1 MYRFPPFPWLSKQSD
16 SYVAT
21 LIPKTNRVLH
31 RHVHQMQQVLLKP
44 REIHRDVVESIVSS
58 YLIHARCRCM
68 NKMSGLA
75 LQQSTRHRPESKLI
89 RGMPVLYLTV
99 TTTGAAVMILELL
112 GTRIIGPF
120 YGVSLYVWAS
130 LIAVTLI
137 ALALGYFLGG
147 YLSDRV
153 PALRLSHVILVAA
166 LGTAA
171 IPFLTGPILRV
182 TDPLGLRAGAFSSA
196 LLLFTLPLTA
206 LAMVGPYVIK
216 RATRDLSGVGTVAG
230 SVYAVSTVGSV
241 AGTLLLGFFLLP
253 LFGTKAIL
261 VSLGLLLTTLAALIV
276 WHERSDSVKA
286 RWAGSL
292 MAVAVVLATLTT
304 SGLAATYKSVE
315 GFTVRS
321 EAESLYGWVRVVDD
335 ERRGYRLMLSDA
347 SVISAVDMK
356 LDRSV
361 LGYQQVLGLLPLF
374 RPQASQSLLI
384 GLGGGHVARDLKSK
398 GIATDTIEID
408 PAVADAAQRFFNFEP
423 TGRFLVGDARYE
435 IKQLNR
441 RYDLIIHD
449 CFTGGTEPTH
459 LLTQEMLS
467 ELRSLLNEG
476 GLLALNYVGFMTGEG
491 SDAVAAVYRTLQ
503 SLFPHL
509 RVFTTEKSDFTDFV
523 FLASEA
529 PIVLDAS
536 SEDTRI
542 RWLIEHEHRIPDMD
556 GFTITDD
563 YNPMESRQV
572 RKSEAYRKLFLERI
586 AFELLL
592 R

>member
-1 MYRFPPFPWLSKQSD
+1 M
-16 SYVAT
+16 
-21 LIPKTNRVLH
+21 
-31 RHVHQMQQVLLKP
+31 
-44 REIHRDVVESIVSS
+44 
-58 YLIHARCRCM
+58 
-68 NKMSGLA
+68 
-75 LQQSTRHRPESKLI
+75 
-89 RGMPVLYLTV
+89 LYLTV
-99 TTTGAAVMILELL
+99 TMTGAAVMILELL

-147 YLSDRV
+147 YLADRF
-153 PALRLSHVILVAA
+153 PAVRLSHVILAAA
-166 LGTAA
+166 LGTAV
-171 IPFLTGPILRV
+171 IPFLTSPILRL
-182 TDPLGLRAGAFSSA
+182 TDSLGLRGGAFTSA
-196 LLLFTLPLTA
+196 LVLFTFPLTA

-241 AGTLLLGFFLLP
+241 AGTLLLGFYLLP
-253 LFGTKAIL
+253 IFGTKTIL
-261 VSLGLLLTTLAALIV
+261 IALSLLLATLAALVV
-276 WHERSDSVKA
+276 WHERSGSMRA
-286 RWAGSL
+286 RPVMAA
-292 MAVAVVLATLTT
+292 AVALGMLTT
-304 SGLAATYKSVE
+304 SGLAASPKQVE

-335 ERRGYRLMLSDA
+335 ERRGLRLMLSDA
-347 SVISAVDMK
+347 SVISAVDVK

-361 LGYQQVLGLLPLF
+361 LGYQQVLGLLPMF
-374 RPQASQSLLI
+374 RPEAKQALLI
-384 GLGGGHVARDLKSK
+384 GLGGGHVARDLKSQ

-408 PAVADAAQRFFNFEP
+408 PAVADAAQKFFHFEP

-435 IKQLNR
+435 IRQLDR

-459 LLTQEMLS
+459 LLAREMLS

-476 GLLALNYVGFMTGEG
+476 GLLALNYVGFKTGEG
-491 SDAVAAVYRTLQ
+491 SDAVAAVHRTLKG
-503 SLFPHL
+503 LFPHL
-509 RVFTTEKSDFTDFV
+509 RTFTTEKTEFTDFV
-523 FLASEA
+523 FLASEN
-529 PIVLDAS
+529 PILLDAS
-536 SEDTRI
+536 SSDR
-542 RWLIEHEHRIPDMD
+542 RVQWLIEHEHTVPDAD

>member
-1 MYRFPPFPWLSKQSD
+1 MSYQSGEAARQ
-16 SYVAT
+16 VGRPAPE
-21 LIPKTNRVLH
+21 LNRAG
-31 RHVHQMQQVLLKP
+31 HV
-44 REIHRDVVESIVSS
+44 
-58 YLIHARCRCM
+58 
-68 NKMSGLA
+68 
-75 LQQSTRHRPESKLI
+75 
-89 RGMPVLYLTV
+89 PVLYLTV
-99 TTTGAAVMILELL
+99 TLTGAAVMVLELL

-147 YLSDRV
+147 YLADRFPIV
-153 PALRLSHVILVAA
+153 RLSHVIAA
-166 LGTAA
+166 AAVGTAI
-171 IPFLTGPILRV
+171 IPLLTGPILRM
-182 TDPLGLRAGAFSSA
+182 TDSLGLRGGAFVSA
-196 LLLFTLPLTA
+196 LLLFMPPLTA

-241 AGTLLLGFFLLP
+241 AGTLLLGFYLLP
-253 LFGTKAIL
+253 LFGTKTIL
-261 VSLGLLLTTLAALIV
+261 IALSLLLATLAALV
-276 WHERSDSVKA
+276 AWREPPAPGS
-286 RWAGSL
+286 AGPFAA
-292 MAVAVVLATLTT
+292 AVLLGLLTSSGFAV
-304 SGLAATYKSVE
+304 SPKSVE

-335 ERRGYRLMLSDA
+335 ERRGLRLMLSDA
-347 SVISAVDMK
+347 SVISAVDVK

-374 RPQASQSLLI
+374 RPQASQALLI

-398 GIATDTIEID
+398 GIVTDTIEID
-408 PAVADAAQRFFNFEP
+408 PAVADAARAFFHFEP

-435 IKQLNR
+435 IKHLDR

-459 LLTQEMLS
+459 LLTREMLS
-467 ELRSLLNEG
+467 ELRGLLNEG
-476 GLLALNYVGFMTGEG
+476 GLLALNYVGFQTGEG
-491 SDAVAAVYRTLQ
+491 ADAVAAVSRTLK

-509 RVFTTEKSDFTDFV
+509 RAFVTEKTEFTDFI
-523 FLASEA
+523 FLASEQ
-529 PIVLDAS
+529 PLHLEVSGQDRRVQWLLD
-536 SEDTRI
+536 
-542 RWLIEHEHRIPDMD
+542 HEHRISGAD
-556 GFTITDD
+556 GFLITDD

-572 RKSEAYRKLFLERI
+572 RKSEAYRTLFLERI
-586 AFELLL
+586 AFDLLL

>member
-1 MYRFPPFPWLSKQSD
+1 
-16 SYVAT
+16 
-21 LIPKTNRVLH
+21 
-31 RHVHQMQQVLLKP
+31 
-44 REIHRDVVESIVSS
+44 
-58 YLIHARCRCM
+58 
-68 NKMSGLA
+68 
-75 LQQSTRHRPESKLI
+75 
-89 RGMPVLYLTV
+89 
-99 TTTGAAVMILELL
+99 VMILELL

-120 YGVSLYVWAS
+120 YGVSLYVWSS

-137 ALALGYFLGG
+137 ALATGYFVGG
-147 YLSDRV
+147 KLADQAPR
-153 PALRLSHVILVAA
+153 LQLSHIIAFAA
-166 LGTAA
+166 LTTIL
-171 IPFLTGPILRV
+171 IPFMNGPVLRA
-182 TDPLGLRAGAFSSA
+182 TDQLGLRAGAFTTA
-196 LLLFTLPLTA
+196 LLLFMPPLSA

-241 AGTLLLGFFLLP
+241 AGTLLLGFYLLP

-261 VSLGLLLTTLAALIV
+261 VALSLLLATLAALVV
-276 WHERSDSVKA
+276 WYERSASV
-286 RWAGSL
+286 RDRSL
-292 MAVAVVLATLTT
+292 AAASVVLALVTT
-304 SGLAATYKSVE
+304 TGLASTPKPVE
-315 GFTVRS
+315 GFTVQS

-347 SVISAVDMK
+347 SVISAIDMK

-374 RPQASQSLLI
+374 RPQASQALLI

-408 PAVADAAQRFFNFEP
+408 PAVADAAQTFFHFEP

-435 IKQLNR
+435 IRNLNGH
-441 RYDLIIHD
+441 YDLIIHD

-467 ELRSLLNEG
+467 ELRTRLSEG

-491 SDAVAAVYRTLQ
+491 SDAVAAVHRTLQ

-523 FLASEA
+523 FLASET

-536 SEDTRI
+536 SQDTRI
-542 RWLIEHEHRIPDMD
+542 RWLIEHEHKIRDTD

-592 R
+592 H